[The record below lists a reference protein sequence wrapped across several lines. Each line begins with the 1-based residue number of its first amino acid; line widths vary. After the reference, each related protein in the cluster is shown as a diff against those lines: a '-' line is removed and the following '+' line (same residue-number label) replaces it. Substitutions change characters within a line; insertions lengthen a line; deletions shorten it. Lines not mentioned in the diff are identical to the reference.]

1 MLTFT
6 RIGLLTNVLSYI
18 TFESGEK
25 HPSTGIPLLFKCPAK
40 VCSGWPLKASRSL
53 IRLPLVVRRIDLPFG
68 LNLRPIKR
76 EIYVQLRTV
85 KGNKIILQTYIS
97 SQKPINILPV
107 HSHCFSWGSLNVTK
121 GPLSNPRRSYS
132 LTCSDW
138 TPTEKTSPSGSN
150 AQTCKIIG
158 YICIKGL

>member
-6 RIGLLTNVLSYI
+6 KIGPLNNASSYI

-68 LNLRPIKR
+68 LNLRPMKR
-76 EIYVQLRTV
+76 DKYVQLRIV
-85 KGNKIILQTYIS
+85 KSNKIIEPIS
-97 SQKPINILPV
+97 
-107 HSHCFSWGSLNVTK
+107 
-121 GPLSNPRRSYS
+121 
-132 LTCSDW
+132 
-138 TPTEKTSPSGSN
+138 
-150 AQTCKIIG
+150 
-158 YICIKGL
+158 

>member
-1 MLTFT
+1 MGETIFT
-6 RIGLLTNVLSYI
+6 RIELLTNVSSYI

-76 EIYVQLRTV
+76 EIYVQLRAV
-85 KGNKIILQTYIS
+85 KGNKMI
-97 SQKPINILPV
+97 
-107 HSHCFSWGSLNVTK
+107 
-121 GPLSNPRRSYS
+121 
-132 LTCSDW
+132 
-138 TPTEKTSPSGSN
+138 
-150 AQTCKIIG
+150 
-158 YICIKGL
+158 